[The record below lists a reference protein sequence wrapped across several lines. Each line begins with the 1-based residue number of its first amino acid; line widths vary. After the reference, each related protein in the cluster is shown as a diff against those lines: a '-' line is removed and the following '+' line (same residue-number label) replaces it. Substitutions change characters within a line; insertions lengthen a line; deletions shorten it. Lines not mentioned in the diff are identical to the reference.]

1 MENEDILY
9 ELMESAENVK
19 ENMGSLGD
27 VHEDI
32 FSEGLYMGLKIAI
45 NLLKQQEITG
55 NTSEEEEL
63 TYEVRLSS
71 FLDTASFKVQGN
83 KPSNEG

>member
-1 MENEDILY
+1 MKNEDILN

-27 VHEDI
+27 VYEDI
-32 FSEGLYMGLKIAI
+32 FSEGMYTGLKIAI
-45 NLLKQQEITG
+45 NLLKQQERTD

-71 FLDTASFKVQGN
+71 FLDTASFKVEGN
-83 KPSNEG
+83 KPSNDG

>member
-1 MENEDILY
+1 MENEDILH
-9 ELMESAENVK
+9 ELMETAENVK

-32 FSEGLYMGLKIAI
+32 FSEGLHMGLKIAI
-45 NLLKQQEITG
+45 NLLKQQESTG
-55 NTSEEEEL
+55 NTPEEEEL

-71 FLDTASFKVQGN
+71 FLDTASFKVEGK
-83 KPSNEG
+83 KPSTDG

>member
-1 MENEDILY
+1 MENEDILN

-27 VHEDI
+27 VYEDI
-32 FSEGLYMGLKIAI
+32 FSEGMYTGLKIAI
-45 NLLKQQEITG
+45 NLLKQQERTD
-55 NTSEEEEL
+55 NASEEEEL

-71 FLDTASFKVQGN
+71 FLDTASFKVEGN
-83 KPSNEG
+83 KPSNDG

>member
-1 MENEDILY
+1 MENEDILN

-27 VHEDI
+27 VYEDI
-32 FSEGLYMGLKIAI
+32 FSEGMYTGLKIAI
-45 NLLKQQEITG
+45 NLLKQQERTS

-83 KPSNEG
+83 KPSNDV

>member
-1 MENEDILY
+1 MENEDILN

-27 VHEDI
+27 VYEDI
-32 FSEGLYMGLKIAI
+32 FSEGMYTGLKIAI
-45 NLLKQQEITG
+45 NLLKQQEITA

-63 TYEVRLSS
+63 TYAVRLSS
-71 FLDTASFKVQGN
+71 FLDTANFKVQGN
-83 KPSNEG
+83 NPSNEG

>member
-1 MENEDILY
+1 MENEDILDQ
-9 ELMESAENVK
+9 LVESAENVK
-19 ENMGSLGD
+19 KNMGSLGD

-45 NLLKQQEITG
+45 NLLKQQESTG
-55 NTSEEEEL
+55 NMSEEEEL
-63 TYEVRLSS
+63 TYTVRLSS

-83 KPSNEG
+83 NPSNDG